1 MPTDTW
7 TSSQLFT
14 ANWTTA
20 GDWSG
25 GLPTTTSD
33 VTIAQGGPIVT
44 SAISIASLTFSTGGV
59 EFESAGASS
68 VSGSVTVSGN
78 GILSFDKDAGTG
90 GSSLT
95 IGGALTLSGS
105 FTSFDI
111 GANTQS
117 TGDTVTAASLSVGTG
132 AGLGIQNET
141 GSNET
146 DTLDIT
152 GQAGFGT
159 AGILTGNIL
168 IANGNGASSSV
179 IEFGSGSITTIAANG
194 KLTLEGPKAFIAD
207 ASNLSANS
215 ALTQL
220 ATINGILD
228 LTAISSLSLGNALT
242 NTGSISVEDVQSVGG
257 TSLNISG
264 VLTNSGQI
272 TLGTS
277 AGLSFADT
285 ITATGLTNSVGNT
298 LGTISIGGGGGSSA
312 TLDITSQAGFGTTGV
327 LTGTV
332 SLSTYQ
338 SGGVYNGAAILE
350 FSSGEITTIAA
361 NSSLSINTGNAFLA
375 DATNLS
381 ANSAL
386 TGLAAN
392 NGTVNLSNIAPLT
405 LTGALSNTG
414 LFNLD
419 IATLNVSGAL
429 TNSGGH
435 ISIGATTGSGA
446 TTMAA
451 TALNNTSSGII
462 LLSGNSNSLGQLS
475 INGAAVNNGTVTI
488 GTNSIIAVTGNSYT
502 QAGGTT
508 TINGTLTASAIDIS
522 GGTLELGS
530 TGSLSTGVAFTGG
543 TGTLQLDLKTNQPSS
558 IAGATAGDTIDLRF
572 QSFAAGDHAVWQ
584 QSGGTGALT
593 LETSGGATLDTLTLS
608 GQYTSANF
616 SVATDNSNGK
626 QIQLVNLAPPP
637 PPPPPPAATADM
649 VMRNGN
655 NGNYE
660 IYDLGGNS
668 IVAASAIG
676 QVGLEWQVAG
686 LGSFFGADTSDMLL
700 RNSNSGTVRS
710 LRHQQQRHHQCRP
723 DGSGRPGVAPSPAS
737 AISAR
742 AAAKPTC

>member
-25 GLPTTTSD
+25 GLPPATSD

-207 ASNLSANS
+207 ASIPGQHGAHP
-215 ALTQL
+215 AGDDQRHPRFDRDQF
-220 ATINGILD
+220 AEPRQC
-228 LTAISSLSLGNALT
+228 AHQH
-242 NTGSISVEDVQSVGG
+242 GSISVEDVQSVGG

-616 SVATDNSNGK
+616 SVATDNNNGT

-649 VMRNGN
+649 IMRDVN
-655 NGNYE
+655 NGDYE
-660 IYDLGGNS
+660 IYYLGNNT
-668 IVAASAIG
+668 IQTAVALG
-676 QVGLEWQVAG
+676 QVGTEWQVAG
-686 LGSFFGADTSDMLL
+686 IGGFFGTDTSGHD
-700 RNSNSGTVRS
+700 SA
-710 LRHQQQRHHQCRP
+710 QQRQLGAFRRFMT
-723 DGSGRPGVAPSPAS
+723 SGAS
-737 AISAR
+737 
-742 AAAKPTC
+742 KY